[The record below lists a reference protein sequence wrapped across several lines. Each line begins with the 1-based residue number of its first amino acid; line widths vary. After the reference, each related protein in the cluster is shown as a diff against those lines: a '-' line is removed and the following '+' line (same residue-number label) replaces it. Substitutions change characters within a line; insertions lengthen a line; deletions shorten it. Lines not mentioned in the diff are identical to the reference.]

1 MPQSRIPPST
11 ALRLPI
17 FIVGTPRSGT
27 TLLRLLLINHPDIA
41 IPDETNIMTWLYKK
55 PGKRRLLL
63 PRASDAGN
71 LTTAFGMNL
80 AAEYDSLKRHKR
92 PHSRRDKVA
101 WFFERYAHQRGK
113 QYWGDKTPGH
123 APYASELK
131 DLFPQSTIVFM
142 LRDPRAVV
150 ASFLRYKASSLRTES
165 DFWICDTLEEAIK
178 SYRRYI
184 LPGINLAEH
193 LEFIRY
199 EDLIAHPLSTLQ
211 QVSRRLGIEFAPQM
225 LEARGSSESEFFEGT
240 SKKGGAL
247 PEWKQG
253 ALGTIDPTLADNW
266 RHELSAEQIA
276 YTSDELS
283 VFLSRFGYAHVAD

>member
-1 MPQSRIPPST
+1 MPQPRIPPST
-11 ALRLPI
+11 PLRLPI

-41 IPDETNIMTWLYKK
+41 IPDETNIMDWLYKK

-92 PHSRRDKVA
+92 PRSRRDKVA

-131 DLFPQSTIVFM
+131 DLFPESTFVFM

-150 ASFLRYKASSLRTES
+150 ASLLRYKGSSLRTER
-165 DFWICDTLEEAIK
+165 DFWICDRLEEASRAIGAT
-178 SYRRYI
+178 SV
-184 LPGINLAEH
+184 PG
-193 LEFIRY
+193 
-199 EDLIAHPLSTLQ
+199 STLR
-211 QVSRRLGIEFAPQM
+211 STWSLSAMKTSSPTRLALWHRYP
-225 LEARGSSESEFFEGT
+225 GSSGSSSLLRCLRPEGHRRASSSRARVRKAEPFRNGKRAQLERSIPRWPTTGGT
-240 SKKGGAL
+240 S
-247 PEWKQG
+247 
-253 ALGTIDPTLADNW
+253 
-266 RHELSAEQIA
+266 
-276 YTSDELS
+276 
-283 VFLSRFGYAHVAD
+283 

>member
-1 MPQSRIPPST
+1 
-11 ALRLPI
+11 
-17 FIVGTPRSGT
+17 
-27 TLLRLLLINHPDIA
+27 LLRLLLINHPDIA
-41 IPDETNIMTWLYKK
+41 IPDETNIIDWLYKK

-92 PHSRRDKVA
+92 PRSRRDKVA

-113 QYWGDKTPGH
+113 QFWGDKTPGH
-123 APYASELK
+123 APYASELR
-131 DLFPQSTIVFM
+131 DLFPESTIVFM

-165 DFWICDTLEEAIK
+165 DFWICDTLEEAIR

-184 LPGINLAEH
+184 RPGINLAEH
-193 LEFIRY
+193 FEFIRY
-199 EDLIAHPLSTLQ
+199 EDLIADPLSTLQ
-211 QVSRRLGIEFAPQM
+211 QVSRKLGIEFTPQM

-240 SKKGGAL
+240 SKRGGAL
-247 PEWKQG
+247 PEWKEG
-253 ALGTIDPTLADNW
+253 ALGTIDPKLADNW

-283 VFLSRFGYAHVAD
+283 VFLSRFGYVHVAD

>member
-1 MPQSRIPPST
+1 MRSAPSVDVPN
-11 ALRLPI
+11 LRGL
-17 FIVGTPRSGT
+17 
-27 TLLRLLLINHPDIA
+27 
-41 IPDETNIMTWLYKK
+41 
-55 PGKRRLLL
+55 
-63 PRASDAGN
+63 
-71 LTTAFGMNL
+71 
-80 AAEYDSLKRHKR
+80 
-92 PHSRRDKVA
+92 
-101 WFFERYAHQRGK
+101 
-113 QYWGDKTPGH
+113 PGH

-131 DLFPQSTIVFM
+131 DLFPESTIVFM

-178 SYRRYI
+178 IYRRHI
-184 LPGINLAEH
+184 RPGINLAEH

-211 QVSRRLGIEFAPQM
+211 QVSRKLGIEFAPQM

-240 SKKGGAL
+240 SKRDGAL
-247 PEWKQG
+247 PEWKEG